1 MRMRKASAVIT
12 AMAMLAVGGCSRFEP
27 TMEDE
32 GFTQPSPTM
41 TRPDWQNPYG
51 PGWEQLVGKPP
62 EKVAT
67 AALEKLC
74 SFTPAE
80 HEEATAYRRL
90 DGVVT
95 PQLWKRMSD
104 DPRAVVT
111 GMPLRD
117 WDQWARAGGGQR
129 VTVAIDDEIHPPDTE
144 SRWQRKASCRRQLD
158 GFPGVFV
165 DGYVVGV
172 SKTGGQWKLSDLQY
186 MTTTYTNEAT
196 R

>member
-27 TMEDE
+27 TMEDD
-32 GFTQPSPTM
+32 GFTQPTPTM

-51 PGWEQLVGKPP
+51 PGWEHLVGAPP
-62 EKVAT
+62 EDVAT
-67 AALEKLC
+67 AALETLC
-74 SFTPAE
+74 SFSPIE
-80 HEEATAYRRL
+80 QEEATAYRRL

-95 PQLWKRMSD
+95 PGLWRQMSG
-104 DPRAVVT
+104 DPRGVVAA
-111 GMPLRD
+111 MPLRD
-117 WDQWARAGGGQR
+117 WDQWVSGGGRQ
-129 VTVAIDDEIHPPDTE
+129 TVVVAVDDEIHPPDTE
-144 SRWQRKASCRRQLD
+144 SRWQRKMSCRRQLD
-158 GFPGVFV
+158 GFPGVFT

-172 SKTGGQWKLSDLQY
+172 SKSGGQWKLSDLQY